1 LTNQKR
7 CVLFAV
13 FGLADEFFV
22 GIIKFSGSINFFQD
36 GFTGLDI
43 GSYPFSRDGKYGAT
57 IVIRSTDESKLD
69 ACEKEIQS
77 LIKEY

>member
-1 LTNQKR
+1 YDYLEKGEVVHSR
-7 CVLFAV
+7 SF
-13 FGLADEFFV
+13 DIFV
-22 GIIKFSGSINFFQD
+22 GESFFAEKLAVIQD
-36 GFTGLDI
+36 RFAGLDI